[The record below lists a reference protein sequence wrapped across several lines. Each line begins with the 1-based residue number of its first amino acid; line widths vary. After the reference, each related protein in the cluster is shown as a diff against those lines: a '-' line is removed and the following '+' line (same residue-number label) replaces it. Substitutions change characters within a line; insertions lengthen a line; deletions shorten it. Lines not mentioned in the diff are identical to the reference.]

1 MNSIHPDQLLE
12 NLRWRYAV
20 KAFDPVRKV
29 DPLTWNAIEQSM
41 VLAPSSYGL
50 QPWKFVI
57 VTSPEIKSKLP
68 GISWNQNQPQDC
80 SHMVVMAVRKSM
92 DENYID
98 RYVESIASTR
108 SVPVENLKGYRSMMV
123 GTVQKMDADGL
134 RVWNT
139 RQVYIAL
146 GQLMA
151 AAAMLGVDTCPM
163 EGIDSKAYDNVLGL
177 VDSPFSAV
185 VGCAVGY
192 RDVSDKSAFAKKV
205 RFPTEDVVEYQ

>member
-108 SVPVENLKGYRSMMV
+108 SVPIENLKGYRSMMV

>member
-12 NLRWRYAV
+12 SLRWRYAV
-20 KAFDPVRKV
+20 KAFDPVRKI
-29 DPLTWNAIEQSM
+29 DSLTWKAMEQSM

-50 QPWKFVI
+50 QPWKFLV
-57 VTSPEIKSKLP
+57 VTTAEIKSQLP
-68 GISWNQNQPQDC
+68 AISWNQSQPQDC

-92 DENYID
+92 DESYID
-98 RYVESIASTR
+98 SYVQSIAETR
-108 SVPVENLKGYRSMMV
+108 SVPVEKLAPYRSMML
-123 GTVQKMDADGL
+123 GTVQKMDPESV

-146 GQLMA
+146 GQLMT

-163 EGIDSKAYDNVLGL
+163 EGIDGKAYDRVLGL
-177 VDSPFSAV
+177 SDSDYSSV

-192 RDVSDKSAFAKKV
+192 RDASDKSALAKKV
-205 RFPTEDVVEYQ
+205 RFPTRDLVEYR